1 MKINI
6 GRHEFTE
13 SWDGVLYKAW
23 NADFVII
30 YRLNLRFSQSKTK
43 ETLVQSESN
52 ISRRAINNE

>member
-1 MKINI
+1 ME
-6 GRHEFTE
+6 R
-13 SWDGVLYKAW
+13 W

-30 YRLNLRFSQSKTK
+30 YCLNLRFSQSKTK